1 MVGRPPVRIGLF
13 ALLFCLLAAL
23 AFASQPVSAPAER
36 EYARGVDLQKR
47 GDLQGARSA
56 YEAALKAAPERI
68 DALSNLGLV
77 YAQLGEYNLA
87 IKSFRK
93 ALALAPGQP
102 VIRFNLALTFLQA
115 EQFENA
121 RRELSAIALS
131 KPDNPAVRHL
141 LGLALLKLDR
151 TKEGIAEL
159 EAARQAMPGD
169 LELACTLTSAY
180 IKAGQLD
187 RAKDLVEGVL
197 SRSDTA
203 PAHFLSGSY
212 YLATRE
218 YRQSLDHLRRA
229 RELNPD
235 LPELG
240 TTLADAYALT
250 GSQDLA
256 VEMFQKELRDN
267 PLDYTAN
274 AFLGWLYLE
283 AHQGEQA
290 ATYLKRAR
298 RIKPDDPDLLFQLA
312 RLARLDGNQPE
323 AAALLERVV
332 TAKPEYTPAH
342 VLLAQTYIKLKR
354 LQDAARE
361 RALVNRLNAEEQ
373 DRQGPQRNR

>member
-1 MVGRPPVRIGLF
+1 MKIAPLAI
-13 ALLFCLLAAL
+13 LLAAL
-23 AFASQPVSAPAER
+23 PVLLAQSAPGDR
-36 EYARGVDLQKR
+36 DYARGVELQQH
-47 GDLQGARSA
+47 GDLQGARAA
-56 YEAALKAAPERI
+56 YQATLKAAPGRV

-77 YAQLGEYNLA
+77 YGQLGEYESA
-87 IKSFRK
+87 IGAFRK
-93 ALALAPGQP
+93 ALALSPGQP
-102 VIRFNLALTFLQA
+102 VVRFNLALTYLQA
-115 EQFENA
+115 GRFENA
-121 RRELSAIALS
+121 RREFAELAAAQ
-131 KPDNPAVRHL
+131 PANPAVRHL

-159 EAARQAMPGD
+159 EAARKSLPDD
-169 LELACTLTSAY
+169 LDLACTLASAY
-180 IKAGQLD
+180 IKTKQLD
-187 RAKDLVEGVL
+187 RAKELVEGVL

-203 PAHFLSGSY
+203 PAHLISGSY

-256 VEMFQKELRDN
+256 VKMFENELRAN

-283 AHQGEQA
+283 ARQTEQA
-290 ATYLKRAR
+290 AVYLKRAR
-298 RIKPDDPDLLFQLA
+298 QIRPDDPDLLFQIA
-312 RLARLDGNQPE
+312 RLARLDGNHQE

-332 TAKPEYTPAH
+332 AAKPDYTPAH

-354 LQDAARE
+354 MQDAARE

-373 DRQGPQRNR
+373 QKQAPEQNR